1 MSWNLE
7 IYRRTSQKTN
17 KKMPL
22 DERLLCAYAYAC
34 AEVFLSF
41 GIPFANVVSAL
52 LMCTTLSDLFVSLG
66 DVGSVPSVSN
76 LSFSP
81 FRSTGVASISIAL
94 SDALGA
100 LVSMLLPRSPLL
112 QPDGRR
118 VGTGMFIT
126 FVISLGF
133 VLLDVR
139 MGGEGLVFIDD
150 EMVGG
155 FGLSFGGVVVPFTCS
170 ITPLAT

>member
-1 MSWNLE
+1 M
-7 IYRRTSQKTN
+7 
-17 KKMPL
+17 
-22 DERLLCAYAYAC
+22 
-34 AEVFLSF
+34 
-41 GIPFANVVSAL
+41 
-52 LMCTTLSDLFVSLG
+52 SLG
-66 DVGSVPSVSN
+66 DVGSVLSVSN
-76 LSFSP
+76 LSFGP

-112 QPDGRR
+112 RPDGRR

-139 MGGEGLVFIDD
+139 IGGEGLVFMDD

-155 FGLSFGGVVVPFTCS
+155 VGLSFGGVIVPFACP
-170 ITPLAT
+170 ITSLAT

>member
-41 GIPFANVVSAL
+41 GFPFANVVSAL

-76 LSFSP
+76 LFIQPISVNWSCVNINCAVRCFGRTRVYVAAKVSSTATGWP
-81 FRSTGVASISIAL
+81 ARGYGHVHHVRNFAGFRFAGCA
-94 SDALGA
+94 DGWRG
-100 LVSMLLPRSPLL
+100 PRFH
-112 QPDGRR
+112 R
-118 VGTGMFIT
+118 
-126 FVISLGF
+126 
-133 VLLDVR
+133 
-139 MGGEGLVFIDD
+139 
-150 EMVGG
+150 
-155 FGLSFGGVVVPFTCS
+155 
-170 ITPLAT
+170 